1 MRYVAYLARSISA
14 RSISQYLN
22 VIRII
27 HLELGYPNPLINN
40 HMLETVLRGVS
51 RVKGLPQ
58 NKKLPI
64 SPSILLGIRSQLNF
78 SQLLDVMFWATCL
91 LLFFTWLRK
100 SNVLPVSSRNSGGNK
115 IICRGDFVMS
125 SSAPQLGLFV
135 NIAASKTI
143 QFQERVLTCPLPFLP
158 GHPLCP
164 VTAIIQA
171 FRSSPQADP
180 SCPAFSWRN
189 GSNQLVTLTYQAFQ
203 GKLRQHLALCGLD
216 PSKYASHSFR
226 RGGCSWGLR
235 QGLNLEMLQLL
246 RDWKSQCVKEY
257 MSVPLIDKISAM
269 QQFAKSLPT
278 T

>member
-1 MRYVAYLARSISA
+1 
-14 RSISQYLN
+14 
-22 VIRII
+22 
-27 HLELGYPNPLINN
+27 
-40 HMLETVLRGVS
+40 
-51 RVKGLPQ
+51 
-58 NKKLPI
+58 
-64 SPSILLGIRSQLNF
+64 
-78 SQLLDVMFWATCL
+78 MFWATCL

-100 SNVLPVSSRNSGGNK
+100 SNILPMSSRNSGGNK

-125 SSAPQLGLFV
+125 SNAPQLGLFV

-143 QFQERVLTCPLPFLP
+143 QFQERVLTCPLHFLP

-203 GKLRQHLALCGLD
+203 GKLCQHLALCGLD
-216 PSKYASHSFR
+216 PSEYASHSFR

-235 QGLNLEMLQLL
+235 QGLNLDMLQLL
-246 RDWKSQCVKEY
+246 GDWKSQCVKQY
-257 MSVPLIDKISAM
+257 MSVPLNDKISAM